1 MKIFQ
6 WISIKLPSMSTMYD
20 NQRLIKVYYKRE
32 KCLHLGSVYFYNGR
46 DHPEGDTDNRDNVH
60 VRESIST

>member
-1 MKIFQ
+1 
-6 WISIKLPSMSTMYD
+6 MSTMYD